1 MNKYIVSCVSVLFSA
16 SLCAANPDTV
26 DIASEQNAPLS
37 NVQTTNVAIAPEPQ
51 TRPDTTSIHP
61 TFAKEVT
68 DDNGLAGNLFGG
80 FRNAEATTADE
91 GQKLE
96 STKEASTSAV
106 TDLTPMSL
114 AQPMDQAQLEGLT
127 VQQLR
132 DLMQKMKISYRLID
146 SKEVLIRKILA
157 NKGY

>member
-1 MNKYIVSCVSVLFSA
+1 MNKYIAPCVSVLFSVP
-16 SLCAANPDTV
+16 LCAASPDTV
-26 DIASEQNAPLS
+26 DIASEQNVPLN

-51 TRPDTTSIHP
+51 AKSDNGSIHP

-80 FRNAEATTADE
+80 FRNAETTTGDE

-96 STKEASTSAV
+96 STQEASTAVV

-114 AQPMDQAQLEGLT
+114 AQPMDQAQLESLT

-132 DLMQKMKISYRLID
+132 DLMQKMKIAYRLID